1 MAAAIIFRY
10 TVKELKNS
18 QDNGQWE
25 TFECIVSVQRSV
37 ARRLELE
44 ASRAADWP
52 GKLVIEQTA
61 IASPVDIYNPH
72 KSPLIEALSR
82 TV

>member
-1 MAAAIIFRY
+1 MAAAIIFRC

-44 ASRAADWP
+44 ASRAAD
-52 GKLVIEQTA
+52 
-61 IASPVDIYNPH
+61 
-72 KSPLIEALSR
+72 
-82 TV
+82 